1 MSIPRVIRGKHPLS
15 GNYGIYVSKPG
26 IDVTTALPGEF
37 VYDSSS
43 IAYQKVLN
51 GTTEVLRGKS
61 PGGSQSNN
69 VTLPSEYAAY
79 SHLQMWAS
87 VTMFLFNSNTG
98 NSNQGDAAFD
108 GLTRLD
114 MKIVSGTLTLTCK
127 SDKDTRLVSGPV
139 STQFYFVANW
149 AVFNARVDA

>member
-1 MSIPRVIRGKHPLS
+1 MSIPRVIRGKHPVS

-26 IDVTTALPGEF
+26 IYVTTAQPGQF

-51 GTTEVLRGKS
+51 GTTEVLRGKA
-61 PGGSQSNN
+61 PN
-69 VTLPSEYAAY
+69 VAQANTVSLPSEYAAY

-87 VTMFLFNSNTG
+87 VTMWLYNSSSG

-114 MKIVSGTLTLTCK
+114 MKIVSGALTLTCT
-127 SDKDTRLVSGPV
+127 SAEDTRTAGGAII
-139 STQFYFVANW
+139 TQFYFVANW
-149 AVFNARVDA
+149 AIFNARVDA